1 MRAEIAANKI
11 VFKLIEKVEL
21 KKDPNEASKQTR
33 EYYDEIVKQF
43 KEHDYDDINKVIADN
58 FLNITLAILD
68 KDEVD
73 WTIGNPAL
81 NAVNIY
87 MGLAETNDETS
98 ENETSENETSENET
112 SENETSEQVW

>member
-1 MRAEIAANKI
+1 MKAEIAANKI
-11 VFKLIEKVEL
+11 LFKLIEKMEL
-21 KKDPNEASKQTR
+21 NKDPYEASKQTR

-43 KEHDYDDINKVIADN
+43 KEHDYDDISKAIVDN
-58 FLNITLAILD
+58 FLDITLAILD

-87 MGLAETNDETS
+87 RGFAETNNETSEDETS
-98 ENETSENETSENET
+98 E
-112 SENETSEQVW
+112 QAW